1 MFATVPAVTKIVN
14 LGFRANDRSTS
25 GQRTRFSTATN
36 AASNS
41 TDVAN
46 ATTVATDVQ
55 PQVGAR
61 SKVNVNNPIPMM
73 IHANPAR
80 SIRRGTVLSEDSV
93 MLIAPITSESTVRGT
108 LSQKIERQ
116 PNVSV
121 SSPPISGPAA
131 LPKPA
136 IPEAI
141 PMAWL
146 DLPAGKALVITLT
159 DTGK

>member
-55 PQVGAR
+55 PPVGAR
-61 SKVNVNNPIPMM
+61 SKVNVNNPTPMT
-73 IHANPAR
+73 INANPAR
-80 SIRRGTVLSEDSV
+80 SIQLGTVLSEDSV

-108 LSQKIERQ
+108 LRTKIQR
-116 PNVSV
+116 PTNASV
-121 SSPPISGPAA
+121 SSPAISRPAA

-136 IPEAI
+136 IP
-141 PMAWL
+141 
-146 DLPAGKALVITLT
+146 
-159 DTGK
+159 